1 MAKNVV
7 TLRQGPYGVKDD
19 DDMFDS
25 DVSISKCTCTGS
37 VEIASNRDGRPAP
50 QGRGGHIGPTLTPEA
65 I

>member
-25 DVSISKCTCTGS
+25 DVSIKNEYALDQSTS
-37 VEIASNRDGRPAP
+37 LLQLLSEIIHV
-50 QGRGGHIGPTLTPEA
+50 QGIFWFL
-65 I
+65 